1 MMLANKERGR
11 KMTRDPANA
20 PPPNSGSLLDAST
33 AAPHPEEMRGTVR
46 FRIGSLVSIDA
57 TARATPAG
65 LISLGLLVTA
75 IAVPLLIVGKRKL
88 AR

>member
-1 MMLANKERGR
+1 MSH
-11 KMTRDPANA
+11 DPETEPHPDSAIV
-20 PPPNSGSLLDAST
+20 LDASA

-46 FRIGSLVSIDA
+46 FRIGNWVSIDA

-65 LISLGLLVTA
+65 LITLGLLVTA
-75 IAVPLLIVGKRKL
+75 IAAPLLIAGRRNR

>member
-1 MMLANKERGR
+1 MMLSNEERGR
-11 KMTRDPANA
+11 KMTDDLLD
-20 PPPNSGSLLDAST
+20 SGILLDAST

-46 FRIGSLVSIDA
+46 FRIGNSVSIDA

-65 LISLGLLVTA
+65 LITLGLLVTA
-75 IAVPLLIVGKRKL
+75 TAVPLLIVGKRNL